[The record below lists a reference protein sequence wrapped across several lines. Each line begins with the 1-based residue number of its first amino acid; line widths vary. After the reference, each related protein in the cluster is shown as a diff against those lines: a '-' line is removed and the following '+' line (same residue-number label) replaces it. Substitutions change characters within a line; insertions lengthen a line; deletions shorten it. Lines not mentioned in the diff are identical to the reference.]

1 MKGCCYIWAVR
12 LAMIAIVSALGALP
26 VKADLREGLIG
37 LWLFD
42 DGADKDIEDSSGNKN
57 HGELDPGAKAGQAG
71 KFGDAVVTQPQ
82 KAVNVPITDSLNS
95 LKEAMSL
102 GGWFRIDEP
111 SDTGHRRNSSYLL
124 EDQAGGEQNP
134 DGWVFAVWTNEGGIG
149 LAWGEKKVKPKVG
162 THIAGTYDGKMLSLY
177 IDGKLD
183 ISVKKT
189 GKIENPGNPLGLGK
203 YGGETYIGGM
213 DEVFLYDRALSTDE
227 LEAIMKSFEVAFAIE
242 SRGKLATCW
251 ASLKQADKTF

>member
-1 MKGCCYIWAVR
+1 M
-12 LAMIAIVSALGALP
+12 GALP
-26 VKADLREGLIG
+26 VKAGLRDGLVG

-42 DGADKDIEDSSGNKN
+42 DGADKNVEDSSGNKN
-57 HGELDPGAKAGQAG
+57 HGVLDNGAKAGQTG
-71 KFGDAVVTQPQ
+71 KFGNAIVTQPKQ
-82 KAVNVPITDSLNS
+82 AVTVPATKSLDSITNQ
-95 LKEAMSL
+95 MSL
-102 GGWFRIDEP
+102 GGWFRIDKP
-111 SDTGHRRNSSYLL
+111 SDTGHRRNGAYLL

-149 LAWGEKKVKPKVG
+149 LAWGEKKVKPKVW

>member
-1 MKGCCYIWAVR
+1 
-12 LAMIAIVSALGALP
+12 MIAVVSALGALP

-42 DGADKDIEDSSGNKN
+42 DGADKNIEDSSGNDN
-57 HGELDPGAKAGQAG
+57 HGELDNGAVAGQDG
-71 KFGDAVVTQPQ
+71 KFGGAVITKPQ
-82 KAVNVPITDSLNS
+82 KAVSVPITDSLNS

-102 GGWFRIDEP
+102 GGGCRIDEP

-134 DGWVFAVWTNEGGIG
+134 DGWVFAVWTDSGIG
-149 LAWGEKKVKPKVG
+149 LAWGNKKVKPKVW
-162 THIAGTYDGKMLSLY
+162 THIAGTYDGKALRLY
-177 IDGKLD
+177 INGKLD
-183 ISVKKT
+183 VSEDKT
-189 GKIENPGNPLGLGK
+189 GEIANPGEPLGLGK
-203 YGGETYIGGM
+203 YGGELYVGGM
-213 DEVFLYDRALSTDE
+213 DEVFLYDRALSEDE
-227 LEAIMKSFEVAFAIE
+227 LETIMKSFEVAFAIE

>member
-1 MKGCCYIWAVR
+1 MKACCYIWAVR
-12 LAMIAIVSALGALP
+12 LAIIAIVGALSTLP

-95 LKEAMSL
+95 LEEAMSL

-111 SDTGHRRNSSYLL
+111 SDTGHRRNASYLL
-124 EDQAGGEQNP
+124 EDQADGERNP
-134 DGWVFAVWTNEGGIG
+134 DGWVFAVWTDSGIG
-149 LAWGEKKVKPKVG
+149 LAWGNKKVKPKVW
-162 THIAGTYDGKMLSLY
+162 THIAGTYDGKALRLY
-177 IDGKLD
+177 INGKLD
-183 ISVKKT
+183 VSEDWT
-189 GKIENPGNPLGLGK
+189 GKIANPGNPLGLGK
-203 YGGETYIGGM
+203 YGGETYVGGM

>member
-1 MKGCCYIWAVR
+1 MKAFCYTWSTR
-12 LAMIAIVSALGALP
+12 LAIIAIVSALSTLP
-26 VKADLREGLIG
+26 VKADLREGLVG

-57 HGELDPGAKAGQAG
+57 HGVLDNGAKAGQAG

-82 KAVNVPITDSLNS
+82 KAVSVPITDSLNS
-95 LKEAMSL
+95 LEKAMSL

-111 SDTGHRRNSSYLL
+111 SDTGHRRNASYLL

-134 DGWVFAVWTNEGGIG
+134 DGWVFAVWTDAGGIG
-149 LAWGEKKVKPKVG
+149 LAWGKKKVKPKVW

-177 IDGKLD
+177 INGKLD
-183 ISVKKT
+183 VSVKKE
-189 GKIENPGNPLGLGK
+189 GKISNPGNPLGLGK
-203 YGGETYIGGM
+203 YGGETYVGGM

-227 LEAIMKSFEVAFAIE
+227 LEAIMKSFEVAFAVE
-242 SRGKLATCW
+242 SRSKLATCW